1 MNKKQRTTTAL
12 LVTFVLSAHSTFAN
26 VNFLNA
32 SLPEVRQMAA
42 REGKP
47 YFVHFTATWCMPCQW
62 MEKNTYADPVLSR
75 YANTHYFSVKI
86 DIDNEEGRRYK
97 AQYAISALPSILVFD
112 ERGVLLDRYE
122 ESMEAAILLDVL
134 QKHHTRGLAGV
145 QYAGTAPADLSVLD
159 SPKPQFSLRRPA
171 LIPEESAS
179 FDQEYV
185 PVTRV
190 ASSQP
195 SLPARTNVPAK
206 TDTQTPRANLGYGVQ
221 VGVYAD
227 YSNAVQQ
234 VGRLEK
240 KFEQPVNIFAGKTE
254 GKTTYSI
261 VIGLF
266 QSQAQATEYLRYLN
280 RNDIKGMVKH
290 IAEM

>member
-1 MNKKQRTTTAL
+1 MIMKQCITTAL
-12 LVTFVLSAHSTFAN
+12 LAILLLPAQSAFAN

-32 SLPEVRQMAA
+32 SLPEVRQMAS

-62 MEKNTYADPVLSR
+62 MEKNTYADPALSR
-75 YANTHYFSVKI
+75 YANANYFSVKI

-97 AQYAISALPSILVFD
+97 AQYSITALPSILVFD

-122 ESMEAAILLDVL
+122 ESLEAPALLDIL
-134 QKHHTRGLAGV
+134 QKHHRQGLAGI
-145 QYAGTAPADLSVLD
+145 QLASNTAADAAVLD
-159 SPKPQFSLRRPA
+159 SPKPQFALRRPA
-171 LIPEESAS
+171 LIPEERAS
-179 FDQEYV
+179 FDDAAYIADAR
-185 PVTRV
+185 PVAATLP
-190 ASSQP
+190 SQ
-195 SLPARTNVPAK
+195 

-221 VGVYAD
+221 VGVYSD
-227 YSNAVQQ
+227 YNNAVQQ

-254 GKTTYSI
+254 GKATYSI
-261 VIGLF
+261 VVGLF
-266 QSQAQATEYLRYLN
+266 KTQAQAAEYLHYLN
-280 RNDIKGMVKH
+280 RNDIKGIVKH

>member
-1 MNKKQRTTTAL
+1 MIMKQCITTAL
-12 LVTFVLSAHSTFAN
+12 LAILLLPAQSAFAN

-32 SLPEVRQMAA
+32 SLPEVRQMAS

-62 MEKNTYADPVLSR
+62 MEKNTYADPALSR
-75 YANTHYFSVKI
+75 YANANYFSVKI

-97 AQYAISALPSILVFD
+97 AQYSITALPSILVFD

-122 ESMEAAILLDVL
+122 ESLEAPALLDIL
-134 QKHHTRGLAGV
+134 QKHHRQGLAGI
-145 QYAGTAPADLSVLD
+145 QLASNTAADAAVLD
-159 SPKPQFSLRRPA
+159 SPKPQFALRRPA
-171 LIPEESAS
+171 LIPEERAS
-179 FDQEYV
+179 FDAEYV
-185 PVTRV
+185 
-190 ASSQP
+190 AD
-195 SLPARTNVPAK
+195 ARPVPATLPSQ

-221 VGVYAD
+221 VGVYSD
-227 YSNAVQQ
+227 YNNAVQQ

-261 VIGLF
+261 VVGLF
-266 QSQAQATEYLRYLN
+266 KTQAQAAEYLHYLN
-280 RNDIKGMVKH
+280 RNDIKGIVKH